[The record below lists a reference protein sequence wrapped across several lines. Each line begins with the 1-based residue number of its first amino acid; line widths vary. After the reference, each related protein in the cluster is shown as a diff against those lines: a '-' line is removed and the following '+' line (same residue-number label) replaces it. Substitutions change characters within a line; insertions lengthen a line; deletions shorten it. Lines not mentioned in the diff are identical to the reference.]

1 MLLQPGRC
9 KPTRWCLT
17 VTCKELCLFVSLE
30 RCTIISPSYFQSCV
44 FPCTAYSPDAGA
56 FPVLPLIVSC
66 TSWHDLNSLLLS
78 EPNSSSLTSA
88 RNDCNSS
95 RILTEFVCLFGEG
108 THARSVVA
116 EASGMA
122 QKIVARTSFEATR
135 ESRHRA
141 KLLPWRGCY
150 LPRSTYLQAQ
160 QHLCSRQQSTHEYE
174 YGVWIMMGGVSS
186 IRDDVRN

>member
-1 MLLQPGRC
+1 MRPRVVQVQRI
-9 KPTRWCLT
+9 
-17 VTCKELCLFVSLE
+17 ELCLFVCLVGCLFGE
-30 RCTIISPSYFQSCV
+30 V
-44 FPCTAYSPDAGA
+44 YSPDAGA

-108 THARSVVA
+108 ARARSVVA

-141 KLLPWRGCY
+141 KLLPWRGFY
-150 LPRSTYLQAQ
+150 LPRSTYFTQ

-174 YGVWIMMGGVSS
+174 YGVWIMMGGG
-186 IRDDVRN
+186 IEYTR